1 MIGGEIGTVP
11 HDTGRPRKPWY
22 RQQYVYII
30 AAAILGSLVGWR
42 YPGIGTDLKPLGDA
56 FISLLT
62 MTIAPLIFLVV
73 VTGIAQAGDIRSV
86 GRMGARAFVYFEI
99 GTTLCLLLGAVV
111 AAVVRPGDG
120 VAQPSAAVAA
130 VASKYAGVHA
140 NNFAGFLAN
149 LIPETFVGAFA
160 KGAVLQVLVLAVLC
174 GVGLLMMGESRH
186 KLTQTFDQL
195 TQLIFSVVNIVVL
208 AAPIGVFGAMAFTVG
223 KFGAGTISAL
233 LVLVLTAWGALALFV
248 IVGLGLTCRA
258 VGIRLMDLL
267 HLLRDEMLFVIGTS
281 SSETALPG
289 MLRKLPLAGVPRA
302 VTGLVVPAGYSF
314 NLTGVAI
321 TLPLSVMFI
330 AQVYGI
336 RLSLAQQAGI
346 FILMLFTSKGAAG
359 VTGGAF
365 GALAATVVATGVV
378 PVEGLALLLGIDR
391 FMSLGRAVVN
401 TLGNAVA
408 AVAIARWEG
417 DFDQAAWASAVTQ
430 ARARTGAKPQPTD
443 GCEDLYTGIQISKTN
458 AGQDHK

>member
-1 MIGGEIGTVP
+1 MSIANAPGDSDIAALHHGDAAV
-11 HDTGRPRKPWY
+11 RVRKPWY
-22 RQQYVYII
+22 RQQYIYII
-30 AAAILGSLVGWR
+30 AATVLGSLLGGR
-42 YPGIGTDLKPLGDA
+42 YPGIGIGLKPLGDA

-86 GRMGARAFVYFEI
+86 GRIGARAFIYFEI
-99 GTTLCLLLGAVV
+99 GTTFCLLLGAV
-111 AAVVRPGDG
+111 AVEVIQPGSG
-120 VAQPSAAVAA
+120 VAPPSATIAA
-130 VASKYAGVHA
+130 MASKYSTVHM
-140 NNFAGFLAN
+140 NGFSGFLAN

-160 KGAVLQVLVLAVLC
+160 KGAVLQVLVLAVLS
-174 GVGLLMMGESRH
+174 GIALLMIGDDRH
-186 KLTQTFDQL
+186 PLREMLDRMTK
-195 TQLIFSVVNIVVL
+195 LIFSVVNIVVL

-223 KFGAGTISAL
+223 KFGTGTISAL
-233 LVLVLTAWGALALFV
+233 LVLVLTAWGTLALFV
-248 IVGLGLTCRA
+248 VVGLGITCRA
-258 VGIRLMDLL
+258 IGIRLTDVIR
-267 HLLRDEMLFVIGTS
+267 LLRDELLFVIGTS

-302 VTGLVVPAGYSF
+302 VAGLVIPAGYSF

-336 RLSLAQQAGI
+336 HLSLAQQGGI
-346 FILMLFTSKGAAG
+346 FLLMLFTSKGAAG
-359 VTGGAF
+359 VSGGAF

-391 FMSLGRAVVN
+391 FMSLGRAIVN

-408 AVAIARWEG
+408 AVVIARWEG
-417 DFDQAAWASAVTQ
+417 DFDSAAWAKAVALSG
-430 ARARTGAKPQPTD
+430 ARP
-443 GCEDLYTGIQISKTN
+443 E
-458 AGQDHK
+458 

>member
-1 MIGGEIGTVP
+1 MTILEAKNDPGIGAEFGAGLHSAAVP
-11 HDTGRPRKPWY
+11 ARKPWY
-22 RQQYVYII
+22 RQQYVYVIV
-30 AAAILGSLVGWR
+30 AAILGSLVGWR
-42 YPGIGTDLKPLGDA
+42 YPEAGLALKPLGDA

-86 GRMGARAFVYFEI
+86 GRIGARAIVYFEI

-111 AAVVRPGDG
+111 AEVIHPGAG
-120 VAQPSAAVAA
+120 VARPSAALATVAA
-130 VASKYAGVHA
+130 KYSAVHI
-140 NNFAGFLAN
+140 NGFAGFLAN
-149 LIPETFVGAFA
+149 LIPQTLVGAFA
-160 KGAVLQVLVLAVLC
+160 KGEVLQVLVLAVLC
-174 GVGLLMMGESRH
+174 GIALLMMGEKRDH
-186 KLTQTFDQL
+186 LRETFDQL
-195 TQLIFSVVNIVVL
+195 TQMIFAVVNIVVL

-233 LVLVLTAWGALALFV
+233 LMLVLTAWGALALFV

-258 VGIRLMDLL
+258 VGVRLMDVL

-281 SSETALPG
+281 SSEIALPG

-302 VTGLVVPAGYSF
+302 VTGLVIPAGYSF

-321 TLPLSVMFI
+321 TLPLSVLFI

-336 RLSLAQQAGI
+336 HLSLAQQAGI
-346 FILMLFTSKGAAG
+346 FVLMLFTSKGAAG

-378 PVEGLALLLGIDR
+378 PVEGLALLLGVDR
-391 FMSLGRAVVN
+391 FMSLGRAIVN
-401 TLGNAVA
+401 TLGNAVTA
-408 AVAIARWEG
+408 IAIARWDG
-417 DFDQAAWASAVTQ
+417 TFDKAAWTRAV
-430 ARARTGAKPQPTD
+430 AESRARFKAQPGATP
-443 GCEDLYTGIQISKTN
+443 
-458 AGQDHK
+458 

>member
-1 MIGGEIGTVP
+1 MTILEAKNDSSISVERGAGLHSAAIP
-11 HDTGRPRKPWY
+11 APKPWY
-22 RQQYVYII
+22 RQQYVYVIV
-30 AAAILGSLVGWR
+30 AAILGSLVGWR
-42 YPGIGTDLKPLGDA
+42 YPDAGLALKPLGDA

-86 GRMGARAFVYFEI
+86 GRIGARAIVYFEI

-111 AAVVRPGDG
+111 ADVIHPGAGVGRPT
-120 VAQPSAAVAA
+120 VAIASVAA
-130 VASKYAGVHA
+130 KYSTMHVNGL
-140 NNFAGFLAN
+140 AGFLAN
-149 LIPETFVGAFA
+149 LIPQTFIGAFA
-160 KGAVLQVLVLAVLC
+160 KGEVLQVLILAVLC
-174 GVGLLMMGESRH
+174 GIALLLMGEKSSPLRES
-186 KLTQTFDQL
+186 FDQL
-195 TQLIFSVVNIVVL
+195 TQLIFSVVSIVVL

-233 LVLVLTAWGALALFV
+233 LLLVLTAWGALALFV

-258 VGIRLMDLL
+258 IGIRLMDVL
-267 HLLRDEMLFVIGTS
+267 HLLRDEMLFVVGTS
-281 SSETALPG
+281 SSEIALPG

-302 VTGLVVPAGYSF
+302 VTGLVIPAGYSF

-321 TLPLSVMFI
+321 TLPLSVLFI

-336 RLSLAQQAGI
+336 HLSLAQQGGM
-346 FILMLFTSKGAAG
+346 FVLMLFTSKGAAG

-378 PVEGLALLLGIDR
+378 PVEGLALLLGVDR

-401 TLGNAVA
+401 TLGNAVTA
-408 AVAIARWEG
+408 IAIARWEG
-417 DFDQAAWASAVTQ
+417 SFDKAAWTEAV
-430 ARARTGAKPQPTD
+430 ADSRARYDAQLD
-443 GCEDLYTGIQISKTN
+443 TN
-458 AGQDHK
+458 S

>member
-1 MIGGEIGTVP
+1 
-11 HDTGRPRKPWY
+11 
-22 RQQYVYII
+22 
-30 AAAILGSLVGWR
+30 
-42 YPGIGTDLKPLGDA
+42 
-56 FISLLT
+56 

-86 GRMGARAFVYFEI
+86 GRIGARAIVYFEV
-99 GTTLCLLLGAVV
+99 GTTLCLLLGAIV
-111 AAVVRPGDG
+111 ADAVHPGVG
-120 VAQPSAAVAA
+120 VARPSAAIAA
-130 VASKYAGVHA
+130 AASKYSAMHVNGLS
-140 NNFAGFLAN
+140 GFLAN
-149 LIPETFVGAFA
+149 LIPKTFIGAFA
-160 KGAVLQVLVLAVLC
+160 KGDVLQVLVLAVLC
-174 GVGLLMMGESRH
+174 GIALLMMGEKRNQ
-186 KLTQTFDQL
+186 LRETFDQL
-195 TQLIFSVVNIVVL
+195 TQLVFSVVNIVVL

-233 LVLVLTAWGALALFV
+233 LMLVLTAWGALAVFV

-258 VGIRLMDLL
+258 VGIRLMDVL

-302 VTGLVVPAGYSF
+302 VTGLVIPAGYSF

-321 TLPLSVMFI
+321 TLPLSVLFI

-336 RLSLAQQAGI
+336 HLNLAQQAGI
-346 FILMLFTSKGAAG
+346 FVLMLFTSKGAAG

-378 PVEGLALLLGIDR
+378 PVEGLALLLGVDR

-401 TLGNAVA
+401 TLGNAVT
-408 AVAIARWEG
+408 AVAIARWDG
-417 DFDQAAWASAVTQ
+417 TFDKAAWTRAVADSRVRSNAQ
-430 ARARTGAKPQPTD
+430 VGANP
-443 GCEDLYTGIQISKTN
+443 
-458 AGQDHK
+458 